1 VKKVFGY
8 NFSVTQKGRALNAGG
23 HFPPL
28 AELTNDVVSSCGSI
42 DTCTMTNLLQPR
54 QAAIEGIESFFHS
67 MLVSIANGEIPTL
80 SNGRMTRRFTPSEA
94 RSFTSI
100 VLVYSYVYALL
111 KSNRTTTTREIY
123 YFHQDHFSS
132 QRECDDAILDAA
144 NLLGLPRV
152 SLGIY
157 ECG

>member
-1 VKKVFGY
+1 MMM
-8 NFSVTQKGRALNAGG
+8 N
-23 HFPPL
+23 PL
-28 AELTNDVVSSCGSI
+28 HTREATK
-42 DTCTMTNLLQPR
+42 
-54 QAAIEGIESFFHS
+54 AGIESFFHS
-67 MLVSIANGEIPTL
+67 MIKSVARGETPTL

-100 VLVYSYVYALL
+100 LLVYSYVYALL
-111 KSNRTTTTREIY
+111 KSNRTATTRDIY

-144 NLLGLPRV
+144 NQLGLPRV

-157 ECG
+157 ECGEIGFDDISR